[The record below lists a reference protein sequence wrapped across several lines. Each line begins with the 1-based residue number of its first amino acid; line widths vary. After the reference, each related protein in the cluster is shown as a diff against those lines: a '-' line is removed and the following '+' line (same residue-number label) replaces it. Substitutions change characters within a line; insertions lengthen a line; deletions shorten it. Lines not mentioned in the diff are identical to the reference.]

1 MKTLSSL
8 LLLTATI
15 SAASFLPLTA
25 SAQATEVRQA
35 SSEKQAEAATTYRKS
50 VLQLMSS
57 NMGPLGAMAKGKIPM
72 NAEVITKNAERIAFL
87 APMMHDY
94 FSLDTSKFN
103 LKTDAKDSIWSNHK
117 DFSHKIDDLVTAAN
131 NLKMVGEK
139 NDAGSSK
146 KAIGAVGGSCK
157 SCHDDYKK
165 D

>member
-1 MKTLSSL
+1 MKTLPSL
-8 LLLTATI
+8 ILLTAALST
-15 SAASFLPLTA
+15 ASFLTL
-25 SAQATEVRQA
+25 SGSVQATEVKQA
-35 SSEKQAEAATTYRKS
+35 SNEKQAQAVTTYRKS
-50 VLQLMSS
+50 VLQLISS

-72 NAEVITKNAERIAFL
+72 DADVITKNAERIAFL

-103 LKTDAKDSIWSNHK
+103 INTDAKDSIWTNHK
-117 DFSHKIDDLVTAAN
+117 DFSDKVDNLVTAAN
-131 NLKMVGEK
+131 NLKMAGEK
-139 NDAGSSK
+139 NETGSFK

>member
-8 LLLTATI
+8 ILLTAAI
-15 SAASFLPLTA
+15 STASLLTLTA
-25 SAQATEVRQA
+25 SAQAAEVKQA
-35 SSEKQAEAATTYRKS
+35 SNEKQAQAATAYRQS
-50 VLQLMSS
+50 VLKLISS

-72 NAEVITKNAERIAFL
+72 NADVITKNAERIAFL

-103 LKTDAKDSIWSNHK
+103 INTESKDNIWSNHA
-117 DFSHKIDDLVTAAN
+117 DFSNKIDDLTAAAN
-131 NLKMVGEK
+131 TLKMAAEK
-139 NDAGSSK
+139 NETASFK
-146 KAIGAVGGSCK
+146 KAIGAIGGTCK